1 MKTRRY
7 SSPRP
12 EGPSPL
18 PRILF
23 VKTSSLGDIV
33 HNCPAISDVA
43 RHVRG
48 AAIDWVVE
56 ESFAEIAALHPAVRR
71 VIPIAL
77 RRWRGALLSP
87 ATWSEAAAFRD
98 ALRGERYDAIIDSQ
112 GLIKSALVVAL
123 ARGRRHGFDRASVRE
138 PLATLF
144 YDAVHPIPTD
154 LHAVERNRRLA
165 GAALGYVPDGA
176 CVYGMRVEGEVSL
189 RAGAHA
195 SSPQVPSP
203 YALLLTMTSRRD
215 KLWPLERWSALG
227 AWLEGKGVHC
237 VLPWGTDEE
246 RRRCAQIAKAIP
258 GAVVPRRMPLTDL
271 ARLARGARC
280 VIGGDTGLTHLAAA
294 LEVPVLG
301 LYCASNPALTGLHGS
316 GRTRNLGTAGR
327 PPELV
332 DVQEAIA
339 CLAEPR

>member
-1 MKTRRY
+1 VKTRRY

-43 RHVRG
+43 RHARDAV
-48 AAIDWVVE
+48 IDWVVE
-56 ESFAEIAALHPAVRR
+56 ESFAEIAALHASVRR

-87 ATWSEAAAFRD
+87 AAWSEAAAFRD

-112 GLIKSALVVAL
+112 GLIKSALVGAL
-123 ARGRRHGFDRASVRE
+123 ALGRRHGFDRASVRE

-165 GAALGYVPDGA
+165 GAALGYVPDLR
-176 CVYGMRVEGEVSL
+176 CDYGLRVEGDMSMQ
-189 RAGAHA
+189 AGAQM
-195 SSPQVPSP
+195 SSP

-215 KLWPLERWSALG
+215 KLWPEERWRALV
-227 AWLEGKGVHC
+227 AWLEGQGVHC

-246 RRRCAQIAKAIP
+246 HSRCTRIATAIP
-258 GAVVPRRMPLTDL
+258 GAVVPQRMPLTDL

-280 VIGGDTGLTHLAAA
+280 VIGVDTGLTHLAAA
-294 LEVPVLG
+294 LDVPALG
-301 LYCASNPALTGLHGS
+301 LYCGSNPLLTGLRGN
-316 GRTRNLGTAGR
+316 GRVENLGAAGR
-327 PPELV
+327 PPGVAE
-332 DVQEAIA
+332 VQDAFTG
-339 CLAEPR
+339 LAAQR